1 MQQSQMI
8 GRAKACQFN
17 KPSGQRIA
25 HWPPPCSLKVFFMS
39 AITPVKSLVATAKSE
54 TKAVTPQQAFDQLQA
69 GTATLIDI
77 RDIRELQREGE
88 IDGAFHAPR
97 GMLEFWADPQS
108 PYHKEVFAQSGN
120 LILFCASSWRS
131 ALAAKTLQDMG
142 MTNIF
147 DMDGGFNGWKSAGLP
162 IETA

>member
-1 MQQSQMI
+1 
-8 GRAKACQFN
+8 
-17 KPSGQRIA
+17 
-25 HWPPPCSLKVFFMS
+25 MS

-54 TKAVTPQQAFDQLQA
+54 TKALTPQKAFDQFQA

-77 RDIRELQREGE
+77 RDIRELQREGR

-108 PYHKEVFAQSGN
+108 PYHKDVFAQSGN

-162 IETA
+162 IKTA

>member
-1 MQQSQMI
+1 
-8 GRAKACQFN
+8 
-17 KPSGQRIA
+17 
-25 HWPPPCSLKVFFMS
+25 MS
-39 AITPVKSLVATAKSE
+39 AITTVKSLVATAKSE
-54 TKAVTPQQAFDQLQA
+54 TKALTPQQAFDQFQA

-77 RDIRELQREGE
+77 RDIRELQREGR

-108 PYHKEVFAQSGN
+108 PYHKDVFAQPGN

-162 IETA
+162 IKTA

>member
-1 MQQSQMI
+1 
-8 GRAKACQFN
+8 
-17 KPSGQRIA
+17 
-25 HWPPPCSLKVFFMS
+25 MS
-39 AITPVKSLVATAKSE
+39 TITPVKSLVAKAKSE
-54 TKAVTPQQAFDQLQA
+54 TKAVTPQQAFDQLRA
-69 GTATLIDI
+69 RTAILIDI
-77 RDIRELQREGE
+77 RDIRELQREGQ

-108 PYHKEVFAQSGN
+108 PYPKEVFAQPGN

-142 MTNIF
+142 LTNIF
-147 DMDGGFNGWKSAGLP
+147 DMEGGFNGWKSAGLP

>member
-1 MQQSQMI
+1 
-8 GRAKACQFN
+8 
-17 KPSGQRIA
+17 
-25 HWPPPCSLKVFFMS
+25 MS
-39 AITPVKSLVATAKSE
+39 EITPVRSLVAKAKGE
-54 TKAVTPQQAFDQLQA
+54 TSAVTPQQAFDQAQT
-69 GTATLIDI
+69 GTAILIDI
-77 RDIRELQREGE
+77 RDIRELQLEGQ

-108 PYHKEVFAQSGN
+108 PYHKNVFAQSGN

-142 MTNIF
+142 LNNIS
-147 DMDGGFNGWKSAGLP
+147 DMEGGFNGWKSAGLP

>member
-1 MQQSQMI
+1 
-8 GRAKACQFN
+8 
-17 KPSGQRIA
+17 
-25 HWPPPCSLKVFFMS
+25 MS
-39 AITPVKSLVATAKSE
+39 TITPVKSLVAIAKSE
-54 TKAVTPQQAFDQLQA
+54 TKAVTPQQAFDQLRA
-69 GTATLIDI
+69 RTAILIDI
-77 RDIRELQREGE
+77 RDIRELQREGQ

-108 PYHKEVFAQSGN
+108 PYHKEVFAQAGN

-142 MTNIF
+142 LTNIF
-147 DMDGGFNGWKSAGLP
+147 DMEGGFNGWKSAGLP

>member
-1 MQQSQMI
+1 
-8 GRAKACQFN
+8 
-17 KPSGQRIA
+17 
-25 HWPPPCSLKVFFMS
+25 MS
-39 AITPVKSLVATAKSE
+39 EIITVRSLVANAKNE
-54 TKAVTPQQAFDQLQA
+54 TSALTPQQAFDQAQT
-69 GTATLIDI
+69 GTAILIDI
-77 RDIRELQREGE
+77 RDIRELQLEGQ

-108 PYHKEVFAQSGN
+108 PYHKEVFAQSDK

-162 IETA
+162 IKTA